1 MVWSVFLLYRSELG
15 VLGGFVLIS
24 ELCTDF
30 TFNFRFQ
37 LQ

>member
-15 VLGGFVLIS
+15 VFWGFDLIC

-30 TFNFRFQ
+30 SFIFDQ